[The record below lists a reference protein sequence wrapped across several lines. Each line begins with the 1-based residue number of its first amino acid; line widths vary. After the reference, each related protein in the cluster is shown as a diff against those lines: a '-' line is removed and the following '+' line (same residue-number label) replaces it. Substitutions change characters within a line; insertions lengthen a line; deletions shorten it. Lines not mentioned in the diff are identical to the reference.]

1 MAMIVWRKGKKSV
14 PTLVSAMLAIL
25 VCLSGCVG
33 VVQKTPTSSSPTN
46 STVTSIAVSPGTA
59 SLQASSTAQFSAS
72 VKGTTTN
79 KSVTWKVSVGNVTTS
94 GLYTAPSAATTATIT
109 ATSNADSTKSASAT
123 VTVSAPISTA
133 PPGPPSP
140 DPAISNLS
148 AMPATVQEGQSST
161 LQWSVTGA
169 TSLDLSGVGA
179 VSGSS
184 VKVTPSETTSYTLV
198 ATNASGAE
206 SKSVSVTVQPQATAL
221 GSAAVDAAKPGI
233 QIPST
238 FMGFS
243 HELGWNIPEQLMG
256 LPGQTNPIYRQLV
269 KNLLAYGAGPLVI
282 RMGGNSADTSGEPTA
297 GTVGPMA
304 EVAKDTGAKFTL
316 GVNLGSDNVQLA
328 VDQARH
334 YVSNMPAGSLEAI
347 EIGNEPDLYS
357 ENGLRPSGYTFSDY
371 FADFAMWRAQI
382 LPVLPQGVKL
392 MGPSWGSTG
401 SLPNLPPFLARE
413 QHSLSL
419 VSQHNY
425 AGSACRGETNPSN
438 YLLQP
443 SAATKTAHTVAPSV
457 VLTHQAGLPFRM
469 GEVNSI
475 SCSGEAGVSDIFASA
490 LWSIDVLFEFA
501 SIGIDGVNFHT
512 ANSGAYALFTFN
524 SATSGSSTTFSV
536 QSIRPEY
543 YGLLFFQQ
551 ATANHAKLLPVTL
564 TTQANLKA
572 WATLDSNG
580 ALRVILIN
588 KDESAQGVVN
598 ITLPGFGSGVV
609 TRLNAANYQAT
620 SGITIGGQT
629 FDGST
634 DGKLQGTP
642 YAETVAAVGGV
653 YSVALPPTSAV
664 LLTIQP

>member
-1 MAMIVWRKGKKSV
+1 MAIASWRKGTRSV
-14 PTLVSAMLAIL
+14 TVSAAAIL
-25 VCLSGCVG
+25 GIAVCVAGCAG
-33 VVQKTPTSSSPTN
+33 VVQQPAGSSQAN
-46 STVTSIAVSPGTA
+46 STVSSIAVSPNTTA
-59 SLQASSTAQFSAS
+59 IQSSGTAQFSVA
-72 VKGTTTN
+72 VQGTTSN
-79 KSVTWKVSVGNVTTS
+79 KSVTWKASAGNVTEA
-94 GLYTAPSAATTATIT
+94 GLYTAPSAAGAATVT

-123 VTVSAPISTA
+123 VTVTATASGA
-133 PPGPPSP
+133 PPGPSSP
-140 DPAISNLS
+140 VPVIGDLS
-148 AMPATVQEGQSST
+148 AAPSTIQEGQSTS

-169 TSLDLSGVGA
+169 TSLELGGVGA
-179 VSGSS
+179 VSGSG
-184 VKVTPSETTSYTLV
+184 VKVTPSETTTYTLV
-198 ATNASGAE
+198 ATNASGSA
-206 SKSVSVTVQPQATAL
+206 SKSVLITVLQGTAL
-221 GSAAVDAAKPGI
+221 GSATVDATKPGI
-233 QIPST
+233 EIPAT

-243 HELGWNIPEQLMG
+243 HELGFSIPEQLMG

-297 GTVGPMA
+297 STVGPMA

-328 VDQARH
+328 VDQARN
-334 YVSNMPAGSLEAI
+334 YASNMPPGSLEAI

-357 ENGLRPSGYTFSDY
+357 KNGLRSSSYTFSGY
-371 FADFAMWRAQI
+371 FADFAKWRTQI
-382 LPVLPQGVKL
+382 SPVLPQGIKL

-401 SLPNLPPFLARE
+401 SLPNLPAFLTQE

-443 SAATKTAHTVAPSV
+443 SAATKTAHTVAPRV
-457 VLTHQAGLPFRM
+457 LLTHQAGLPFRM
-469 GEVNSI
+469 GEMNSI
-475 SCSGEAGVSDIFASA
+475 SCSGETGVSDIFASA

-501 SIGIDGVNFHT
+501 NIGIDGVNFHT

-524 SATSGSSTTFSV
+524 SGTSGGSTTFSV

-572 WATLDSNG
+572 WATLDNNG
-580 ALRVILIN
+580 VVRVILIN
-588 KDESAQGVVN
+588 KDETAQGL
-598 ITLPGFGSGVV
+598 ISIALSGFGSGVV
-609 TRLNAANYQAT
+609 TRLNASNYQAT
-620 SGITIGGQT
+620 SGITVGGQT

-634 DGKLQGTP
+634 DGKLRGTP
-642 YAETVAAVGGV
+642 YSETAVAVGGV
-653 YSVALPPTSAV
+653 YSVALPPTSAA